1 MASAVDPRYK
11 SLKFLD
17 SSERGAVFR
26 ILVEVIGNDSNEQ
39 VEDTISTAK
48 RLKTVEEDILDYAA
62 SSGSSGSN
70 SPNDS
75 RLSNIIEKE
84 VSLYCSDDEI
94 DHALEWWRLNS
105 HRFPNISQFARH
117 MLCIQATSVP
127 SERLFSAAGN
137 LVTSKRASLHPD
149 NVDKLLFLNKNM

>member
-1 MASAVDPRYK
+1 M
-11 SLKFLD
+11 
-17 SSERGAVFR
+17 
-26 ILVEVIGNDSNEQ
+26 VEVIGNEQ
-39 VEDTISTAK
+39 VEDTVSTAK

-94 DHALEWWRLNS
+94 DHGDDPLEWWRLNS
-105 HRFPNISQFARH
+105 ISVCSSYAMHTGYFSTIRTI
-117 MLCIQATSVP
+117 IQ
-127 SERLFSAAGN
+127 RCW
-137 LVTSKRASLHPD
+137 
-149 NVDKLLFLNKNM
+149 KLSYL